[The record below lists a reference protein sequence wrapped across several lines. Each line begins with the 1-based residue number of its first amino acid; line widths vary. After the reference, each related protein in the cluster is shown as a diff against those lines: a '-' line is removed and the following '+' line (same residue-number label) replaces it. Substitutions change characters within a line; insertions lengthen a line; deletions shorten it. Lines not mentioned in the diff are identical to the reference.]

1 MQVTIQVTMQVM
13 MDFKFGSS
21 SVSNARHVQ
30 RLKFTSIRT
39 VPQVLFIRINQFR
52 FLSVQLVVAIVAL
65 SPSASMGLTCM
76 VEMKVLLKLESIRI
90 MICSVFGES
99 SLYAIPVPV
108 RASHLN
114 MTGRAWSVRR
124 RRWKH
129 FKRKARTSVWFDPAI
144 CELCIY

>member
-76 VEMKVLLKLESIRI
+76 VEMKVLLKLEAIRI
-90 MICSVFGES
+90 MICSVFGE
-99 SLYAIPVPV
+99 
-108 RASHLN
+108 
-114 MTGRAWSVRR
+114 
-124 RRWKH
+124 
-129 FKRKARTSVWFDPAI
+129 
-144 CELCIY
+144 